1 MASKAERDARLD
13 ALAASVEKWAKERR
27 KNIDDRVASSKA
39 ILKGRTGADRL
50 AQKGVEAASE
60 LVVNEIDEFLVTT

>member
-13 ALAASVEKWAKERR
+13 ELKIATEKWAKERR
-27 KNIDDRVASSKA
+27 KEIDDRIASSKA

-60 LVVNEIDEFLVTT
+60 LVVSEIDEFLSAK